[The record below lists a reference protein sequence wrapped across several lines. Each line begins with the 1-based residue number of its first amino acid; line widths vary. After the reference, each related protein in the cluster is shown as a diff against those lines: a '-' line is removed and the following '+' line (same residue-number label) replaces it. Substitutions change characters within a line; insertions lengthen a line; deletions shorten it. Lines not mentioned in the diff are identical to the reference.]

1 MKIKLQKDITKITL
15 VATILP
21 ATILALYVFSDNS
34 QVYAQQPELQSE
46 GSIDITNNLQT
57 DNLYFNKVENRQDV
71 QIKSD
76 PPEEVKALQSGG
88 FKIEKGDSE
97 KSYHL
102 KLQYYVGE
110 KGSDETVTFGFKG
123 DTWGSVS
130 CFTETPDNIDGSHEN
145 CDQANKKFFFKE
157 K

>member
-1 MKIKLQKDITKITL
+1 MKIKFQKEVTKITL
-15 VATILP
+15 IATVVP
-21 ATILALYVFSDNS
+21 AAILALSVFSDN
-34 QVYAQQPELQSE
+34 QNVYALQSE
-46 GSIDITNNLQT
+46 GSIDITNNLEN

-110 KGSDETVTFGFKG
+110 TGSDETVTFGFKG

-130 CFTETPDNIDGSHEN
+130 CFTETPDNIEGSHEN